1 LALVEELASTNELV
15 ALLQGLVSVYVLVVL
30 PGAGVG
36 ACCLG
41 GAVQIQVVF
50 VSGPPQ
56 SKHVWQ
62 GNILAKAK
70 GTHVSYSSQL
80 ELG

>member
-1 LALVEELASTNELV
+1 LVEELASAHELV

-50 VSGPPQ
+50 VSGPPSQ
-56 SKHVWQ
+56 NTAGKEY
-62 GNILAKAK
+62 ARKAK
-70 GTHVSYSSQL
+70 GTGDTVSRSWGSWY
-80 ELG
+80 